1 MEMNRRATRI
11 SALLSSAFLLGLAP
25 LARGYTLSIPADTLQ
40 TLEGFGVSAAW
51 SGEEILNLPEAERE
65 RVLRML
71 FTEEGAAL
79 SIIRI
84 RLVPAG
90 TEFDAQV
97 RFCLQAKAK
106 GVTRFYATLWEV
118 PGQFLDASQKLLP
131 ARFGDYARFVA
142 DFVRDMEAK
151 GIPVG
156 WIGVQNEPDN
166 GPKLASSWTVDYN
179 KYTVHFY
186 RSKAELRDFSVAL
199 KAELVARGMP
209 GVKLLGPECMGW
221 EGTRELIKAQFESAA
236 GIDALDIVA
245 THDYWGAERD
255 ADMNG
260 MRAEVAA
267 LAKARGKRI
276 WQTEYSRFDCLP
288 GCTDPCQQSHVAQDP
303 ARLMSE
309 ADFDMQDGL
318 DMVQYIYRD
327 LALANASAWLY
338 WWTHN
343 PNKGCGNS
351 AQGQAGMHNS
361 FNGLSLIKADNTFYF
376 PKRFH
381 ALSHYMRF
389 LRPGSV
395 RLKIATDGE
404 DAIRPLAFQDSSRGK
419 VIAVFSNRGAA
430 PAPVTMTLPGF
441 AGHTSVQAYVTTQGA
456 GQNLVAGAAQTF
468 SAASGYT
475 LQAPARSV
483 VTLVFERP
491 QPTAVPAL
499 SGAPEAPQVSRSGSR
514 GIRYEAAAGE
524 KVLLEARTLQG
535 RTVFRAE
542 RVHDVSGKQEFVWPS
557 GDSGPWVARVTYS
570 GTGRA
575 YRLLLLPTR

>member
-1 MEMNRRATRI
+1 MST
-11 SALLSSAFLLGLAP
+11 LLFLALLGLAP
-25 LARGYTLSIPADTLQ
+25 CARAYTLSIPADTLQ
-40 TLEGFGVSAAW
+40 TLDGFGVSAAW
-51 SGEEILNLPEAERE
+51 SGEEILGLPDTERE
-65 RVLRML
+65 RVLRQL
-71 FTEEGAAL
+71 FTDEGAAL
-79 SIIRI
+79 SIVRI

-90 TEFDAQV
+90 SEFDNQV

-106 GVTRFYATLWEV
+106 GVARFFATIWEV
-118 PGQFLDASQKLLP
+118 PGPFLDGSQKLLP
-131 ARFGDYARFVA
+131 ARFGEYARAVA

-151 GIPVG
+151 GIPIG

-166 GPKLASSWTVDYN
+166 GPKLASGWTVDYN

-199 KAELVARGMP
+199 KAELRARGMS

-255 ADMNG
+255 ADMNPV
-260 MRAEVAA
+260 RAEVAD

-276 WQTEYSRFDCLP
+276 WETEYSRFDCLS

-303 ARLMSE
+303 VRLMSE
-309 ADFDMQDGL
+309 ADYDMQDGL
-318 DMVQYIYRD
+318 DMVQYVYRD

-343 PNKGCGNS
+343 PNKGCGNL

-361 FNGLSLIKADNTFYF
+361 FNGLTLIKADNTFYF

-381 ALSHYMRF
+381 TLSHYMRF

-395 RLKIATDGE
+395 RLKLATDGE
-404 DAIRPLAFQDSSRGK
+404 DAIRPLAFRDSTGEK
-419 VIAVFSNRGAA
+419 VIVVLSNRGAA
-430 PAPVTMTLPGF
+430 SAPVTVTLPGF
-441 AGHTSVQAYVTTQGA
+441 ASHTAVKAYVTTQGA
-456 GQNLVAGAAQTF
+456 DHNLVAGPTESFA
-468 SAASGYT
+468 AASGYS

-483 VTLVFERP
+483 MTLIFERP
-491 QPTAVPAL
+491 APTAAPAR
-499 SGAPEAPQVSRSGSR
+499 SGASGDPRISRSDPR
-514 GIRYEAAAGE
+514 AIRYEAAAGE

-542 RVHDVSGKQEFVWPS
+542 RVHGTSGRHEFAWPS
-557 GDSGPWVARVTYS
+557 AGPGPWVASVTYVR
-570 GTGRA
+570 TGRA
-575 YRLLLLPTR
+575 YRLLFLDPSPR